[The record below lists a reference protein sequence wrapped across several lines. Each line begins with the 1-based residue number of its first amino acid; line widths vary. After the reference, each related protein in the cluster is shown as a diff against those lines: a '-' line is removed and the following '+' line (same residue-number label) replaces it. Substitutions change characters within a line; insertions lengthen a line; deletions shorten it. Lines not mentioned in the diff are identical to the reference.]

1 MFQCFIVDL
10 NSNSFSPTSRAID
23 FANSLNSSGEDMN
36 IGGGGGGVSFVGSW
50 IISLLSSIS
59 VSFSGSKRF
68 GVVKVDL
75 VSFEI
80 FGSLDVGEWP
90 GEDKRLLCLVC
101 HGVAPTS
108 SPSLVLRLRRAG
120 LSDSLL
126 LDFAAFKVVGRD
138 ILMFWTGMRN
148 ELMFLLVDVDFDCV
162 DIVDAGVDND
172 LRSVI

>member
-1 MFQCFIVDL
+1 
-10 NSNSFSPTSRAID
+10 
-23 FANSLNSSGEDMN
+23 MN

-68 GVVKVDL
+68 GVVKADL

-90 GEDKRLLCLVC
+90 GADRRLLSLVC

-108 SPSLVLRLRRAG
+108 SPSLVLRMHRAG
-120 LSDSLL
+120 LSGSLL
-126 LDFAAFKVVGRD
+126 LDF
-138 ILMFWTGMRN
+138 IW
-148 ELMFLLVDVDFDCV
+148 
-162 DIVDAGVDND
+162 I
-172 LRSVI
+172 I

>member
-1 MFQCFIVDL
+1 M

-23 FANSLNSSGEDMN
+23 FANSLNSSDEDMN

-68 GVVKVDL
+68 GVVKADL

-90 GEDKRLLCLVC
+90 GKDRRLL
-101 HGVAPTS
+101 S
-108 SPSLVLRLRRAG
+108 
-120 LSDSLL
+120 
-126 LDFAAFKVVGRD
+126 
-138 ILMFWTGMRN
+138 
-148 ELMFLLVDVDFDCV
+148 
-162 DIVDAGVDND
+162 
-172 LRSVI
+172 

>member
-1 MFQCFIVDL
+1 M

-23 FANSLNSSGEDMN
+23 FANSLKSSGEDMN

-50 IISLLSSIS
+50 FISLLSSIS

-68 GVVKVDL
+68 GEVKADL

-90 GEDKRLLCLVC
+90 GEDRRLPCLVC
-101 HGVAPTS
+101 H
-108 SPSLVLRLRRAG
+108 RAG
-120 LSDSLL
+120 LSGNLL
-126 LDFAAFKVVGRD
+126 LDFVTFKVDGRD
-138 ILMFWTGMRN
+138 ILLFWTGVRN
-148 ELMFLLVDVDFDCV
+148 ELLFLLVDVDFDCV
-162 DIVDAGVDND
+162 GIVNAGEDND